1 MSTILIKIARLGT
14 AVAELAAVEGWT
26 VSSALEA
33 SDLEVENE
41 DIRVNNN
48 AANEATV
55 LHDGDIVTLVP
66 KVKGGQ
72 KIVKV
77 ARLGT
82 AVSQVAVSED
92 ARVQDALDAAGLS
105 IDNEDVRLNGHS
117 SSVNDL
123 IGDNDLITIVP
134 KVKGGK

>member
-1 MSTILIKIARLGT
+1 MKFLGT
-14 AVAELAAVEGWT
+14 AVSELAVVEGWT